1 MEEYKKAATGASK
14 TKGLRKS
21 LKQSETKKNHHQKL
35 KNDVEIQQS
44 ENDVEDIE
52 IQNC

>member
-1 MEEYKKAATGASK
+1 MPGMPRPLQ
-14 TKGLRKS
+14 GLVS
-21 LKQSETKKNHHQKL
+21 CAPDQSETKKKSSSETQPSE
-35 KNDVEIQQS
+35 NDVEIQQS